1 MPSITHGQSMDSI
14 SDSIVHIGGNE
25 IKECAIEALEPF
37 KNELEAQSFDLN
49 GLGTSD
55 LIKAW
60 KKIEDFKGAGLKDA
74 FDLADLIKGQ
84 IAGFN
89 KEKLQEMCTFSKIS
103 YGNVDRKLKQDEY
116 KTKRQ
121 FEEEGYQIIKFYD
134 NELIEDKY
142 CSDTDYKL
150 EQQDVVYA
158 LMSSNSYN
166 RDAGYVFIKGQE
178 VTIAYHGTRDLN
190 DVKEDLRASL
200 ANCHFYLKIIVYT
213 LVFTLYSNAL
223 GPVCIRY

>member
-1 MPSITHGQSMDSI
+1 MPSIIHGQSMDSI

-37 KNELEAQSFDLN
+37 ENELEAQSFDLN
-49 GLGTSD
+49 GLGTSG

-89 KEKLQEMCTFSKIS
+89 KEKLQEMCIFSKIS
-103 YGNVDRKLKQDEY
+103 YGNEDEKLKKDEY

-121 FEEEGYQIIKFYD
+121 FEEEGYQIIKLYD
-134 NELIEDKY
+134 YEPTEDKD
-142 CSDTDYKL
+142 CLDTDYKL
-150 EQQDVVYA
+150 EQRDVGCA
-158 LMSSNSYN
+158 LTGSNS
-166 RDAGYVFIKGQE
+166 
-178 VTIAYHGTRDLN
+178 
-190 DVKEDLRASL
+190 
-200 ANCHFYLKIIVYT
+200 
-213 LVFTLYSNAL
+213 
-223 GPVCIRY
+223 